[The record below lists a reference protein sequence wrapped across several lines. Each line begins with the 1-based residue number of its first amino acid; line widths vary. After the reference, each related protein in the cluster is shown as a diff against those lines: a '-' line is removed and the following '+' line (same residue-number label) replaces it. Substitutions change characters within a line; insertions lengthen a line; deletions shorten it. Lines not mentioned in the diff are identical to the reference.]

1 MSKIAVVYWSGTGN
15 TESMADA
22 VAQGAKG
29 KGAEVKLF
37 TPDSFNSSMVDEF
50 DAIAFGCP
58 AMGAEE
64 LEESEF
70 EPMFSDCESKL
81 GGKEVSLNIVEVKQ
95 PDLDAQLVAENI
107 ASQLERRVSFRRALK
122 QSIGRTMRLGARG
135 IKTQV
140 SGRLGGAEIA
150 RTEQYHEGTIP
161 LQTIRADIDYG
172 FAEAK
177 TTYGRIGVK
186 VWIYKG
192 EVLHDNRSSNNRR
205 RSSRKEGGAR

>member
-22 VAQGAKG
+22 VAQGAKD

-81 GGKEVSLNIVEVKQ
+81 GGKKIALFGSYGWGDGEWMRTWEDTCSGDGASDDSETDICNEA
-95 PDLDAQLVAENI
+95 PDDSALDECKA
-107 ASQLERRVSFRRALK
+107 
-122 QSIGRTMRLGARG
+122 LGAAL
-135 IKTQV
+135 V
-140 SGRLGGAEIA
+140 
-150 RTEQYHEGTIP
+150 
-161 LQTIRADIDYG
+161 
-172 FAEAK
+172 
-177 TTYGRIGVK
+177 
-186 VWIYKG
+186 
-192 EVLHDNRSSNNRR
+192 
-205 RSSRKEGGAR
+205 